1 MRRRWIAG
9 GIILTLGLAGAVGSV
24 LRPGGTDFAAQSE
37 AYLRAAPTARNAS
50 DLGIITFAFG
60 SWDALST
67 DTLRISASPWKLAN
81 AAMALQ
87 AADGDVALAGQT
99 DIAALYRH
107 FGFHSP
113 ASFGN
118 WPAGLAPPAILT
130 PVGQNVGYGGLA
142 WPPVGVTIGNI
153 GCAACHSSVMYSADG
168 APDTTRVWLGAPNGS
183 INLEAYTQTLFTAV
197 RDFGQDK
204 GRMMQVVTL
213 LYPQTSWQEKLT
225 LRYAILPAFLRT
237 VAEREVSIGR
247 LLPFRASLAGATNG
261 LDSLKNRLGMIP
273 PDTVLTDSVFN
284 SVPDLGSRLWRTKL
298 LNSGSY
304 AIPGIDHQ
312 VTLTAA
318 DITAAH
324 RRALAG
330 IIAYFTVPSMGVTT
344 KVAASNIDDA
354 LAVTA
359 WMQDYRPQPFPGP
372 VDRSLL
378 ALGRQVYDRAC
389 ASCHGSYDDSLTAP
403 QLLAFPNWEGAIG
416 TDPARARLLTQAIA
430 DAVNASFGSYIS
442 ARTVDAYTAPPLT
455 GLWASAPYL
464 HNGSVPTLWHLMR
477 PDTRPAWFEVGGHRL
492 DMQRVGIDLAPP
504 LDYVP
509 WSIPA
514 EVDTTAF
521 GLSNGGHGVGFEGL
535 TEAEKNALLEYLKLL

>member
-1 MRRRWIAG
+1 MRKIWWAVG
-9 GIILTLGLAGAVGSV
+9 LTLVLALGSA
-24 LRPGGTDFAAQSE
+24 LRPGGMDFAAESQ
-37 AYLRAAPTARNAS
+37 AYVRTAPTARNAS

-67 DTLRISASPWKLAN
+67 DTLRISATPWKLAN

-87 AADGDVALAGQT
+87 AAGGDATLAGQT
-99 DIAALYRH
+99 DIAALYRQ

-118 WPAGLAPPAILT
+118 WPDGLTPPDIRT
-130 PVGQNVGYGGLA
+130 PVGQNVGFGGQS
-142 WPPVGVTIGNI
+142 WPPVGATISNI
-153 GCAACHSSVMYSADG
+153 GCAACHSSVMYRPDG
-168 APDTTRVWLGAPNGS
+168 SPDTTRVWLGMPNGS

-197 RDFGQDK
+197 RDYGQDK
-204 GRMMQVVTL
+204 SRLMRVVAA
-213 LYPQTSWQEKLT
+213 LYPDTDWRETLT
-225 LRYAILPAFLRT
+225 LRYAILPAFLRS
-237 VAEREVSIGR
+237 VDDRNASIGR

-273 PDTVLTDSVFN
+273 PGTVLTESIFN

-304 AIPGIDHQ
+304 AIPGIDHAI
-312 VTLTAA
+312 TLTAA
-318 DITAAH
+318 DITPDH
-324 RRALAG
+324 RRGLAG

-344 KVAASNIDDA
+344 DVAAANIDDA
-354 LAVTA
+354 MAVTD
-359 WMQDYRPQPFPGP
+359 WMQTYAPQPFPGP
-372 VDRSLL
+372 IER
-378 ALGRQVYDRAC
+378 ALIAQGRLVYGRNC
-389 ASCHGSYDDSLTAP
+389 VQCHGQYDDSLTAP
-403 QLLAFPNWEGAIG
+403 ALVAFPNWEGAIG
-416 TDPARARLLTQAIA
+416 TDPARARLLTQEIA
-430 DAVNASFGSYIS
+430 DAVNAGFGQYIA

-477 PDTRPAWFEVGGHRL
+477 PDSRPAWFEVGGHRL
-492 DMQRVGIDLAPP
+492 DLQRVGIDLAPP

-509 WSIPA
+509 WSTPA

-535 TEAEKNALLEYLKLL
+535 TEAEKDALLEYLKLL